1 MMNTPRKCKISGKKR
16 NPIRPSRPHA
26 ARRLEFTLP
35 KAEQSQETST
45 TSPHI
50 SVVETWSMEENKA
63 LVQFILFY
71 GPNDAWPS
79 HSKTSKFWNE
89 AASYVQQVGG
99 SQSLKRT
106 GRRNQYQY

>member
-16 NPIRPSRPHA
+16 DPIRPSRPHA

-45 TSPHI
+45 ILVLTTVSWKRGAWKKKRLWCN
-50 SVVETWSMEENKA
+50 SSFSME
-63 LVQFILFY
+63 
-71 GPNDAWPS
+71 
-79 HSKTSKFWNE
+79 TSKFWNE
-89 AASYVQQVGG
+89 AASYVQQVGE